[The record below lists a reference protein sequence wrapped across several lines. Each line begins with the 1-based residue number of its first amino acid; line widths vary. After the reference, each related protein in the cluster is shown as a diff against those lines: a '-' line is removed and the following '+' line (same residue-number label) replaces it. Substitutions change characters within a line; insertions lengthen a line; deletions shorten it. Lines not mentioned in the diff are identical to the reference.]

1 MRVLLER
8 FERYAVD
15 VILERREGGRANALK
30 VLLGFFSLA
39 YTRAVQ
45 ARLAL
50 YRRRFIRPQELGCT
64 VVSIGNLTVG
74 GTGKT
79 PVAEMLARELHQ
91 RGRRVAILSRGYKSV
106 PRPFAQ
112 RLHQRLFR
120 QADLFPP
127 RIVSDGRQVLLDS
140 RRAGDEPHM
149 LAKNLPGVCV
159 LVDKDRVKS
168 GRHALQHF
176 DSDILLLDDGLQYQR
191 LRHRL
196 DIVLIDQQAPFGNER
211 LLPRGTLRE
220 PPANLRRASY
230 IIVTKSGPEPDHDL
244 LARLRRLNRTAAIIE
259 CTHGARYWQ
268 DIETG
273 QRLPLDHLKGRHVG
287 AMSGIARPESF
298 EEGVRALGAI
308 VEITK
313 SFADHHRFTKKE
325 ILRFLEWCDRRSL
338 DALVTTEKDA
348 VRFPEIDK
356 PAVPMLFLR
365 VEIDILRGRAHWEE
379 LLARLAGASLKTADA
394 KRNAAAPLLS
404 WPSTAP
410 QAARPGPPPAP
421 GSKSRRTK

>member
-1 MRVLLER
+1 MRVILER

-30 VLLGFFSLA
+30 FVLGGFSKI
-39 YTRAVQ
+39 YERAVQ
-45 ARLAL
+45 IRLAL
-50 YRRRFIRPQELGCT
+50 YRRRIFRPQELGCP
-64 VVSIGNLTVG
+64 VVSVGNLTVG

-79 PVAEMLARELHQ
+79 PVAEMLARELQ
-91 RGRRVAILSRGYKSV
+91 NRGRRVAILSRGYKSV
-106 PRPFAQ
+106 PRPFMQ
-112 RLHQRLFR
+112 RLRNKLFKHL
-120 QADLFPP
+120 DVFPP
-127 RIVSDGRQVLLDS
+127 RIVSDGKSVLLDS

-168 GRHALQHF
+168 GLHALLHF

-191 LRHRL
+191 LRHRI
-196 DIVLIDQQAPFGNER
+196 DVVLIDRQSPFGNER

-230 IIVTKSGPEPDHDL
+230 IIVTKSGPEPDEAL

-259 CTHGARYWQ
+259 CNHAPRHWEDIKTGAKH
-268 DIETG
+268 
-273 QRLPLDHLKGRHVG
+273 PLDHLRGRHVG

-298 EEGVRALGAI
+298 EEGVRQLGAT

-313 SFADHHRFTKKE
+313 AFADHHRFTKKE

-348 VRFPEIDK
+348 VRFPDIDQ
-356 PAVPMLFLR
+356 PPVPMLFLR
-365 VEIDILRGRAHWEE
+365 VEIKILRGREHWED
-379 LLARLAGASLKTADA
+379 LLGRLAGAPVTSAGA
-394 KRNAAAPLLS
+394 RRSAAAAP
-404 WPSTAP
+404 
-410 QAARPGPPPAP
+410 
-421 GSKSRRTK
+421 

>member
-1 MRVLLER
+1 MRVILER

-30 VLLGFFSLA
+30 FVLGGFARL
-39 YTRAVQ
+39 YERAVQ
-45 ARLAL
+45 TRLGL
-50 YRRRFIRPQELGCT
+50 YRRRLLRAQELGCP

-79 PVAEMLARELHQ
+79 PVAEMLARELQ
-91 RGRRVAILSRGYKSV
+91 LRGRRVAILSRGYKSV
-106 PRPFAQ
+106 PRPFMQ
-112 RLHQRLFR
+112 RLRSRISKNL
-120 QADLFPP
+120 DLFPP
-127 RIVSDGRQVLLDS
+127 RIVSDGDKVLLDS

-168 GRHALQHF
+168 GLHALRHF
-176 DSDILLLDDGLQYQR
+176 DSDLLLLDDGLQYQR

-196 DIVLIDQQAPFGNER
+196 DIVLVDRQSPFGNEH

-220 PPANLRRASY
+220 PPGNLRRASY
-230 IIVTKSGPEPDHDL
+230 IIVTRCGAEPDDKL

-259 CTHGARYWQ
+259 CNHAPRHWEDIRTGAKF
-268 DIETG
+268 
-273 QRLPLDHLKGRHVG
+273 PLDHLRGRHVG

-298 EEGVRALGAI
+298 EEGVRELGAI

-313 SFADHHRFTKKE
+313 AFADHHRFTKKE

-348 VRFPEIDK
+348 VRFPEIDN
-356 PAVPMLFLR
+356 PPVPMLFLR
-365 VEIDILRGRAHWEE
+365 VEIEILRGRGHWEE
-379 LLARLAGASLKTADA
+379 LLGRLAGPPVTSAGATRSA
-394 KRNAAAPLLS
+394 AAAP
-404 WPSTAP
+404 
-410 QAARPGPPPAP
+410 
-421 GSKSRRTK
+421 

>member
-30 VLLGFFSLA
+30 VLLGGFALA
-39 YTRAVQ
+39 YGRAVQ
-45 ARLAL
+45 IRLRL
-50 YRRRFIRPQELGCT
+50 YRKRLLRAQELGCP

-79 PVAEMLARELHQ
+79 PVAEMLARELHN

-112 RLHQRLFR
+112 RLRNKVFKHL
-120 QADLFPP
+120 DLFPP
-127 RIVSDGRQVLLDS
+127 RIVSDGKNVLLDS

-168 GRHALQHF
+168 GMHAIRHF
-176 DSDILLLDDGLQYQR
+176 GSNILLLDDGLQYQR
-191 LRHRL
+191 LRHRT
-196 DIVLIDQQAPFGNER
+196 DVVLVDRQSPFGNER

-220 PPANLRRASY
+220 PPANLRRASF
-230 IIVTKSGPEPDHDL
+230 IIITKCGPDPDEAL
-244 LARLRRLNRTAAIIE
+244 LERLRRLNRTAAIIE
-259 CTHGARYWQ
+259 CNHAPRYWQ
-268 DIETG
+268 DIRTG
-273 QRLPLDHLKGRHVG
+273 ERFPLEHLRERHVG

-298 EEGVRALGAI
+298 EEGVRALGARVDI
-308 VEITK
+308 AK
-313 SFADHHRFTKKE
+313 GFADHHRFTKKE

-348 VRFPEIDK
+348 VRFPDIDN
-356 PAVPMLFLR
+356 PPMPMLFLR
-365 VEIDILRGRAHWEE
+365 VEIEILRGRENWED
-379 LLARLAGASLKTADA
+379 LLARLAG
-394 KRNAAAPLLS
+394 
-404 WPSTAP
+404 
-410 QAARPGPPPAP
+410 
-421 GSKSRRTK
+421 SRQSSPNVQTERLQT

>member
-1 MRVLLER
+1 MRVVLER

-15 VILERREGGRANALK
+15 VILERKEGGRANALK
-30 VLLGFFSLA
+30 FVLGLFAVA
-39 YTRAVQ
+39 YERAVQ
-45 ARLAL
+45 TRLAL
-50 YRRRFIRPQELGCT
+50 YRSRVFRPQEIGCP

-79 PVAEMLARELHQ
+79 PVAEMLARELQ
-91 RGRRVAILSRGYKSV
+91 KRGRRVAILSRGYKSV
-106 PRPFAQ
+106 PRPFVQ
-112 RLHQRLFR
+112 RLRNRIFKHL
-120 QADLFPP
+120 DLFPP
-127 RIVSDGRQVLLDS
+127 RIVSDGNRVLLDS

-168 GRHALQHF
+168 GLHALRHF
-176 DSDILLLDDGLQYQR
+176 DSDVLLLDDGLQYQR

-196 DIVLIDQQAPFGNER
+196 DVVLVDRQSPFGNER

-220 PPANLRRASY
+220 PPVNLRRASY
-230 IIVTKSGPEPDHDL
+230 IIVTKSGPEPDAAL
-244 LARLRRLNRTAAIIE
+244 ISRLRKLNPTAAIIE
-259 CTHGARYWQ
+259 CDHAPRHWQ
-268 DIETG
+268 DITTG
-273 QRLPLDHLKGRHVG
+273 QKFPLDHLKGRHVG

-298 EEGVRALGAI
+298 EEAVRRLGAN

-356 PAVPMLFLR
+356 PQVPMLFLR
-365 VEIDILRGRAHWEE
+365 VEIEILRGREHWED
-379 LLARLAGASLKTADA
+379 LLERVAGGFKSAGATRS
-394 KRNAAAPLLS
+394 AAAAL
-404 WPSTAP
+404 
-410 QAARPGPPPAP
+410 
-421 GSKSRRTK
+421 

>member
-1 MRVLLER
+1 MRVVLER

-30 VLLGFFSLA
+30 FVLGGFA
-39 YTRAVQ
+39 KVYEQAVQ
-45 ARLAL
+45 IRLGL
-50 YRRRFIRPQELGCT
+50 YRRRLLRPQELGCP
-64 VVSIGNLTVG
+64 VVSVGNLTVG

-79 PVAEMLARELHQ
+79 PVAEMLARELQ
-91 RGRRVAILSRGYKSV
+91 RRGRRVAILSRGYKSV

-112 RLHQRLFR
+112 RLRNKLFKHL
-120 QADLFPP
+120 DLFPP
-127 RIVSDGRQVLLDS
+127 RIVSDGKEVLLDS

-168 GRHALQHF
+168 GLHALRHF
-176 DSDILLLDDGLQYQR
+176 DSDVLLLDDGLQYQR
-191 LRHRL
+191 LRHRI
-196 DIVLIDQQAPFGNER
+196 DVVLVDSQTPFGNEH

-230 IIVTKSGPEPDHDL
+230 IIVTKSGPQPDEAL
-244 LARLRRLNRTAAIIE
+244 LARLRKLNRTAAIIE
-259 CTHGARYWQ
+259 CNHAPRHWQ
-268 DIETG
+268 DLGTG
-273 QRLPLDHLKGRHVG
+273 AKFPLDHLKGRHVG

-298 EEGVRALGAI
+298 EEGVRQLGAN

-313 SFADHHRFTKKE
+313 AFADHHRFTKKE

-348 VRFPEIDK
+348 VRFPEIDN
-356 PAVPMLFLR
+356 PSVPMLFLR
-365 VEIDILRGRAHWEE
+365 VEIEILRGREHWEE
-379 LLARLAGASLKTADA
+379 LLSRIAGENVTPSGA
-394 KRNAAAPLLS
+394 KRSAAAAP
-404 WPSTAP
+404 
-410 QAARPGPPPAP
+410 
-421 GSKSRRTK
+421 

>member
-1 MRVLLER
+1 MRVILER

-30 VLLGFFSLA
+30 FVLGGFA
-39 YTRAVQ
+39 RIYERAVQ
-45 ARLAL
+45 TRLGL
-50 YRRRFIRPQELGCT
+50 YRRRFMRAQELGCP

-79 PVAEMLARELHQ
+79 PVAEMLARELQ
-91 RGRRVAILSRGYKSV
+91 KRGRRVAILSRGYKSV

-112 RLHQRLFR
+112 RLKNKIFKHL
-120 QADLFPP
+120 DLLPP
-127 RIVSDGRQVLLDS
+127 RIVSDGKAVLLDS
-140 RRAGDEPHM
+140 RHAGDEPHM

-168 GRHALQHF
+168 GLHALRHF
-176 DSDILLLDDGLQYQR
+176 DTDVLLLDDGLQYQR
-191 LRHRL
+191 LRHRI
-196 DIVLIDQQAPFGNER
+196 DVVLVDRQAPFGNEH

-230 IIVTKSGPEPDHDL
+230 IIVTKSGPQPDHDL
-244 LARLRRLNRTAAIIE
+244 LARLRKLNPTAAIIE
-259 CTHGARYWQ
+259 CNHAPRYWQ
-268 DIETG
+268 NIQTG
-273 QRLPLDHLKGRHVG
+273 EKLPLEHLRGRHVG

-298 EEGVRALGAI
+298 EEGVRQLGAI

-313 SFADHHRFTKKE
+313 GFADHHRFTKKE

-348 VRFPEIDK
+348 VRFPDIDR
-356 PAVPMLFLR
+356 PPVPMLFLR
-365 VEIDILRGRAHWEE
+365 VEIEILRGGEHWED
-379 LLARLAGASLKTADA
+379 LLRRLAGQSPKSGDA
-394 KRNAAAPLLS
+394 KHTAAAAL
-404 WPSTAP
+404 
-410 QAARPGPPPAP
+410 
-421 GSKSRRTK
+421 

>member
-1 MRVLLER
+1 MRVVLER

-30 VLLGFFSLA
+30 FVLGIFSLA
-39 YTRAVQ
+39 YGRAV
-45 ARLAL
+45 ATRLAL
-50 YRRRFIRPQELGCT
+50 YRKRVLRPQEIGCP

-79 PVAEMLARELHQ
+79 PVAEMLARDLHK

-112 RLHQRLFR
+112 RLKNRVFKHL
-120 QADLFPP
+120 DLFPP
-127 RIVSDGRQVLLDS
+127 RIVSDGNRVLLDS

-168 GRHALQHF
+168 GLHALRHF
-176 DSDILLLDDGLQYQR
+176 DTNVLLLDDGLQYQR
-191 LRHRL
+191 LRHRM
-196 DIVLIDQQAPFGNER
+196 DIVLVDRQSPFGNEH

-220 PPANLRRASY
+220 PPSNLRRASF
-230 IIVTKSGPEPDHDL
+230 IVVTKSGPTPDEDL
-244 LARLRRLNRTAAIIE
+244 IARLRKLNSVAPIIE
-259 CTHGARYWQ
+259 CDHAPRHWQ
-268 DIETG
+268 NLQTG
-273 QRLPLDHLKGRHVG
+273 EKFPLSHLEGRHVG

-298 EEGVRALGAI
+298 EEAVRRLGAN

-313 SFADHHRFTKKE
+313 AFADHHRFTKKE
-325 ILRFLEWCDRRSL
+325 IYRFLEWCDRRSL

-348 VRFPEIDK
+348 VRFPDIDK
-356 PAVPMLFLR
+356 PSVPMLYLR
-365 VEIDILRGRAHWEE
+365 VEIEILRGQEHWQN
-379 LLARLAGASLKTADA
+379 LLDRIAGT
-394 KRNAAAPLLS
+394 
-404 WPSTAP
+404 
-410 QAARPGPPPAP
+410 
-421 GSKSRRTK
+421 KS

>member
-1 MRVLLER
+1 MRVVLER

-30 VLLGFFSLA
+30 FVLGGFA
-39 YTRAVQ
+39 KVYKQAVQ
-45 ARLAL
+45 IRLGL
-50 YRRRFIRPQELGCT
+50 YRRRLLRPQELGCP
-64 VVSIGNLTVG
+64 VVSVGNLTVG

-79 PVAEMLARELHQ
+79 PVAEMLARELQ
-91 RGRRVAILSRGYKSV
+91 RRGRRVAILSRGYKSV

-112 RLHQRLFR
+112 RLRNKIFKHL
-120 QADLFPP
+120 DLFPP
-127 RIVSDGRQVLLDS
+127 RIVSDGKEVLLDS

-168 GRHALQHF
+168 GLHALRHF
-176 DSDILLLDDGLQYQR
+176 GSDVLLLDDGLQYQR
-191 LRHRL
+191 LRHRI
-196 DIVLIDQQAPFGNER
+196 DVVLVDSQTPFGNEH

-230 IIVTKSGPEPDHDL
+230 IIVTKSGPRPDEAL
-244 LARLRRLNRTAAIIE
+244 LARLRKLNRTAAIIE
-259 CTHGARYWQ
+259 CNHAPRHWQ
-268 DIETG
+268 DLGTG
-273 QRLPLDHLKGRHVG
+273 AKFPLDHLKGRHVG

-298 EEGVRALGAI
+298 EEGVRQLGAN

-313 SFADHHRFTKKE
+313 AFADHHRFTKKE

-348 VRFPEIDK
+348 VRFPEIDN
-356 PAVPMLFLR
+356 PPVPMLFLR
-365 VEIDILRGRAHWEE
+365 VEIEILRGREHWEE
-379 LLARLAGASLKTADA
+379 LLSRIAGENVTPSGA
-394 KRNAAAPLLS
+394 KRSAAAAL
-404 WPSTAP
+404 
-410 QAARPGPPPAP
+410 
-421 GSKSRRTK
+421 

>member
-1 MRVLLER
+1 MRVILER

-30 VLLGFFSLA
+30 FVLGGFARL
-39 YTRAVQ
+39 YERAVQ
-45 ARLAL
+45 TRLGL
-50 YRRRFIRPQELGCT
+50 YRRRLFRAQELGCP

-79 PVAEMLARELHQ
+79 PVAEMLARELQ
-91 RGRRVAILSRGYKSV
+91 KRGRRVAILSRGYKSV
-106 PRPFAQ
+106 PRPFMQ
-112 RLHQRLFR
+112 RLRNRLSKNL
-120 QADLFPP
+120 DLFPP
-127 RIVSDGRQVLLDS
+127 RIVSDGNRVLLDS

-168 GRHALQHF
+168 GLHALRHF
-176 DSDILLLDDGLQYQR
+176 DSDLLLLDDGLQYQR

-196 DIVLIDQQAPFGNER
+196 DIVLVDRQSPFGNEH

-220 PPANLRRASY
+220 PPRNLRRASY
-230 IIVTKSGPEPDHDL
+230 IILTKCGPEPDGPL
-244 LARLRRLNRTAAIIE
+244 LARLRRLNPTAAIIE
-259 CTHGARYWQ
+259 CNHAPRHWE
-268 DIETG
+268 DIRTG
-273 QRLPLDHLKGRHVG
+273 EKFPLDHLRGRHVG

-298 EEGVRALGAI
+298 EEGVRELGAI

-313 SFADHHRFTKKE
+313 AFADHHRFTKKE

-348 VRFPEIDK
+348 VRFPEIDN
-356 PAVPMLFLR
+356 PPVPMLFLR
-365 VEIDILRGRAHWEE
+365 VEIEILRGGEHWEE
-379 LLARLAGASLKTADA
+379 LLGRLSGPPVKRAGATRS
-394 KRNAAAPLLS
+394 AA
-404 WPSTAP
+404 TAP
-410 QAARPGPPPAP
+410 
-421 GSKSRRTK
+421 

>member
-1 MRVLLER
+1 MRVILER

-15 VILERREGGRANALK
+15 VILERKEGGRARALK
-30 VLLGFFSLA
+30 FVLGMFALA
-39 YTRAVQ
+39 YERAVQ

-50 YRRRFIRPQELGCT
+50 YRSRVLRPQEIGCP

-79 PVAEMLARELHQ
+79 PVAEMLARELHK

-106 PRPFAQ
+106 PRPFLQ
-112 RLHQRLFR
+112 RLRNRIFKHL
-120 QADLFPP
+120 DLFPP
-127 RIVSDGRQVLLDS
+127 RIVSDGRRVLLDS

-168 GRHALQHF
+168 GLHALRHF
-176 DSDILLLDDGLQYQR
+176 DSDVLLLDDGLQYQR

-196 DIVLIDQQAPFGNER
+196 DVVLVDRQAPFGNER

-230 IIVTKSGPEPDHDL
+230 IIVTKSETEPDNAL
-244 LARLRRLNRTAAIIE
+244 ISRLRRLNPAAAIIE
-259 CTHGARYWQ
+259 CNHAPRHWEN
-268 DIETG
+268 ISTG
-273 QRLPLDHLKGRHVG
+273 QRLPLDHLAGRHVG

-298 EEGVRALGAI
+298 EEAVRRLGAN

-313 SFADHHRFTKKE
+313 SFADHHRYTKKE

-348 VRFPEIDK
+348 VRFPEIDR
-356 PAVPMLFLR
+356 PQVPMLFLR
-365 VEIDILRGRAHWEE
+365 VEIEILRGREHWEE
-379 LLARLAGASLKTADA
+379 LLDRVAGGFSPAGA
-394 KRNAAAPLLS
+394 KRSAAAAL
-404 WPSTAP
+404 
-410 QAARPGPPPAP
+410 
-421 GSKSRRTK
+421 

>member
-1 MRVLLER
+1 MRVILER

-30 VLLGFFSLA
+30 FVLGGFARL
-39 YTRAVQ
+39 YERAVQ
-45 ARLAL
+45 TRLGL
-50 YRRRFIRPQELGCT
+50 YRRRLLRAQELGCP

-79 PVAEMLARELHQ
+79 PVAEMLARELQ
-91 RGRRVAILSRGYKSV
+91 IRGRRVAILSRGYKSV
-106 PRPFAQ
+106 PRPFMQ
-112 RLHQRLFR
+112 RLRSRLSKNL
-120 QADLFPP
+120 DLFPP
-127 RIVSDGRQVLLDS
+127 RIVSDGDQVLLDS

-168 GRHALQHF
+168 GLHALRHF
-176 DSDILLLDDGLQYQR
+176 DSDLLLLDDGLQYQR

-196 DIVLIDQQAPFGNER
+196 DIVLVDRQSPFGNEH

-220 PPANLRRASY
+220 PPGNLRRASY
-230 IIVTKSGPEPDHDL
+230 IIVTRCGAEPDDQL

-259 CTHGARYWQ
+259 CNHAPRHWEDIRTGAKF
-268 DIETG
+268 
-273 QRLPLDHLKGRHVG
+273 PLDHLRGRHVG

-298 EEGVRALGAI
+298 EEGVRELGAI
-308 VEITK
+308 VEVTK
-313 SFADHHRFTKKE
+313 AFADHHRFTKKE

-348 VRFPEIDK
+348 VRFPDIDN
-356 PAVPMLFLR
+356 PPVPMLFLR
-365 VEIDILRGRAHWEE
+365 VEIEILRGREHWEE
-379 LLARLAGASLKTADA
+379 LLGRLAGPPVTSAGATRSA
-394 KRNAAAPLLS
+394 AAAP
-404 WPSTAP
+404 
-410 QAARPGPPPAP
+410 
-421 GSKSRRTK
+421 